1 MLLQATQSMS
11 PLLTSALAAVCM
23 CVCARA
29 QVSFFDPLL
38 QQDREVRAGRM
49 ECTMQ
54 NLADALTVRT
64 AERLTATT
72 PAAAAAAAAAAGG
85 SSSAGDVSEELSTFM
100 VYNLRRK
107 VCCCQAGAAAMLSAD
122 THTPTPSAR
131 AGSAP
136 VSRPPSRCPLLCVN
150 RAHVMS
156 CTPAFFTSCVHA
168 FPSLLV
174 DAAGTQDTR
183 VP

>member
-1 MLLQATQSMS
+1 MCL
-11 PLLTSALAAVCM
+11 

-38 QQDREVRAGRM
+38 QQDRDVRAGRM

-85 SSSAGDVSEELSTFM
+85 SGSSSSAGDVSEELSTFM

-107 VCCCQAGAAAMLSAD
+107 VRCCQGL
-122 THTPTPSAR
+122 R
-131 AGSAP
+131 
-136 VSRPPSRCPLLCVN
+136 
-150 RAHVMS
+150 S
-156 CTPAFFTSCVHA
+156 CTPSFLPVACLSVSVCGCGRASQTRFWTHL
-168 FPSLLV
+168 PMPHSLYLIHV
-174 DAAGTQDTR
+174 SLFHGR
-183 VP
+183 GERPLHNRHSK